1 MKPTYIKETKIAL
14 QLAKEYH
21 DGQLRAV
28 GTDMG
33 KPYFDTHILRV
44 TNAVSYR
51 SRAAAALHDI
61 LEDTVMSAHDLA
73 YVKGIRLD
81 TFEAVELLTQGEYE
95 LYHNYIMRIH
105 NAEGEA
111 GNIAREV
118 KIADLMDN
126 FSTFPE
132 GQLVPKYLGALHI
145 LTEPFS
151 FSNLNN

>member
-33 KPYFDTHILRV
+33 KPYFDTHIVRV
-44 TNAVSYR
+44 TNAVSFR
-51 SRAAAALHDI
+51 SRPASALHDI
-61 LEDTVMSAHDLA
+61 LEDTDMTSGELWRTR
-73 YVKGIRLD
+73 GLRRETIG
-81 TFEAVELLTQGEYE
+81 AVELLTQKEDE
-95 LYHNYIMRIH
+95 SYHNYIMLIH
-105 NAEGEA
+105 SAEGEA

-132 GQLVPKYLGALHI
+132 GQLVTKYLGALHL
-145 LTEPFS
+145 LTEPYRTK
-151 FSNLNN
+151 L

>member
-14 QLAKEYH
+14 QLAKQYH

-61 LEDTVMSAHDLA
+61 LEDTTMASYDLA
-73 YVKGIRLD
+73 YVKGLRQD
-81 TFEAVELLTQGEYE
+81 TIEAVDLLTHGEDE
-95 LYHNYIMRIH
+95 SYHNYIMRIH
-105 NAEGEA
+105 SAEGEA

-132 GQLVPKYLGALHI
+132 GQLVTKYLGALHQ
-145 LTEPFS
+145 LTEPYWRK
-151 FSNLNN
+151 L

>member
-61 LEDTVMSAHDLA
+61 LEDTILSARELAWRDL
-73 YVKGIRLD
+73 RPETLD
-81 TFEAVELLTQGEYE
+81 AVDLLTHGDDES
-95 LYHNYIMRIH
+95 YHNYIMRIH
-105 NAEGEA
+105 SAEGEA

-132 GQLVPKYLGALHI
+132 GQLVSKYLGALHI

-151 FSNLNN
+151 NLNN

>member
-1 MKPTYIKETKIAL
+1 MAHSSLSNLQTNQVMKPTYIKETKIAL
-14 QLAKEYH
+14 QLAKQYH

-51 SRAAAALHDI
+51 ARA
-61 LEDTVMSAHDLA
+61 
-73 YVKGIRLD
+73 
-81 TFEAVELLTQGEYE
+81 EAVDLLTQREGES
-95 LYHNYIMRIH
+95 YHNYIVRIH
-105 NAEGEA
+105 SAEGEA

-132 GQLVPKYLGALHI
+132 GQLVPKYLAALHL
-145 LTEPFS
+145 LTEPYRAK
-151 FSNLNN
+151 L